1 MKYGVTD
8 AIGIS
13 ETASASERTSSSMKS
28 EQLTLSLQDS
38 PARTSASA
46 KRGAALKESG
56 GGRSGLWS
64 QACRIIRELEPRYA
78 IIENVPAL
86 LGRGLEQVV
95 QDLDAI
101 GYDAEWNCISAAWA
115 GGEQARDRVW
125 IVANAKGERVEGLWS
140 QRIEVAR
147 PLAQPF
153 LPVRRGDGQWEVEP
167 DLRRS
172 AYGVST
178 RLDGRVNSWGDRLK
192 QCGNAVCPQIAE
204 MIGRAILSAA

>member
-1 MKYGVTD
+1 
-8 AIGIS
+8 
-13 ETASASERTSSSMKS
+13 
-28 EQLTLSLQDS
+28 
-38 PARTSASA
+38 
-46 KRGAALKESG
+46 
-56 GGRSGLWS
+56 
-64 QACRIIRELEPRYA
+64 
-78 IIENVPAL
+78 VPAL